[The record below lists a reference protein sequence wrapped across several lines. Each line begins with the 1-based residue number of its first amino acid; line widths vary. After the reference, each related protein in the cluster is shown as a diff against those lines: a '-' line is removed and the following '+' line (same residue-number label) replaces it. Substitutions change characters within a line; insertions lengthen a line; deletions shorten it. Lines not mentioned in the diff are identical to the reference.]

1 MSKIEEFEQE
11 PFLDVNNIPVP
22 LMLLYHQR
30 YGESSTIS
38 LLTPA
43 GSNRNYYR
51 FTTDQGFMQ
60 YIHWSMARFEPVA
73 MDPNVPATVICVDGK
88 DSDEA
93 KAFIDL
99 SLHFCEKELPVAIP
113 YGYIRHTPY
122 YMLEDL
128 GEVSLFDAIQ
138 QGRATGKFSPKEKA
152 LLKRVIRLLPQFQV
166 KGDEGLDYSTLPQPE
181 FNRRLVMWDLNYFK
195 YCFLKTTG
203 IHFDEDYLEDD
214 FEHMA
219 EVLNGPTVKGFMYR
233 DFQSRNV
240 MIRTKDYLENLSDF
254 YLDDDDEQKK
264 ERKKQNALNSLKGD
278 PYFIDFQGG
287 RRGPLLYDVASFVWQ
302 AKAHFPD
309 RLRKDLVEEYLDALQ
324 ELTPID
330 KDQLREQLVHFVLFR
345 MLQVLGAYGFRG
357 KFEHKKHF
365 LESIPFA
372 LQNLQDWLKKH
383 KKVLKPEYPYLYEC
397 LKSMCQWELHKEE
410 EEEIEKETKVI
421 EITES
426 KKNKD
431 N

>member
-1 MSKIEEFEQE
+1 
-11 PFLDVNNIPVP
+11 V
-22 LMLLYHQR
+22 
-30 YGESSTIS
+30 
-38 LLTPA
+38 
-43 GSNRNYYR
+43 
-51 FTTDQGFMQ
+51 
-60 YIHWSMARFEPVA
+60 
-73 MDPNVPATVICVDGK
+73 
-88 DSDEA
+88 
-93 KAFIDL
+93 
-99 SLHFCEKELPVAIP
+99 
-113 YGYIRHTPY
+113 
-122 YMLEDL
+122 LEDL

-195 YCFLKTTG
+195 YCFLKTTD